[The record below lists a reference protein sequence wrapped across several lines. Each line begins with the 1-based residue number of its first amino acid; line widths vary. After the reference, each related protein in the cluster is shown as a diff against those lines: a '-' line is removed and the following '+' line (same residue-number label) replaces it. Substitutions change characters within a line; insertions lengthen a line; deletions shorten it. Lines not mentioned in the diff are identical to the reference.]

1 MKKIEFENINFS
13 YYNSYKKKIKNL
25 EDISFSISAGEI
37 ILIVGD
43 SGSGKSTLLNILNG
57 IIPEVIEGHLEGNI
71 KIDCKE
77 NLKIYERSLILG
89 NVFQN
94 PRSQFFTNNT
104 TAELV
109 FAMENYGFSYEEM
122 ELRLETISN
131 KFNIKNLLN
140 RDIFSLSS
148 GERQFLALLTA
159 LITNPSVIV
168 FDEPSANLD
177 YGNAMRL
184 KGQITDLKKEGKT
197 IIIADHRFYYLK
209 GIIDRVFLIENKNI
223 IEFKTEE
230 EFSNSSYGK
239 RVFSLFSHDFAQQ
252 KVVKSVKEKVRVR
265 DVSYRDILENIN
277 TVFNEGEITTIVGIN
292 GSGKTTLARIIS
304 KVIKPNKGNID
315 IRDKLLYIMQDADFQ
330 LFGASVL
337 KELEITSKDSKRN
350 EEALKLLNLWH
361 LKDKHP
367 QSLSGGEKQ
376 RLQLAISLVS
386 DAKVIIFDEPTS
398 GLDKK
403 SMERVLRL
411 LKLLKKEK
419 TIIIISHDYEFIRKS
434 TDKVIYIKDSKI
446 DKEFYLEK
454 ENIKTLND
462 IYGEM
467 EAYYE

>member
-1 MKKIEFENINFS
+1 MKKIEFEKISFS
-13 YYNSYKKKIKNL
+13 YYDRHKKNSL
-25 EDISFSISAGEI
+25 ENISFSIYEGEI

-71 KIDCKE
+71 KINNTE
-77 NLKIYERSLILG
+77 NLRIYERSLILG

-94 PRSQFFTNNT
+94 PRSQFFTSNT

-109 FAMENYGFSYEEM
+109 FAMENYGFSYEDM
-122 ELRLETISN
+122 ISRLETISD
-131 KFNIKNLLN
+131 KFNIKKLLN
-140 RDIFSLSS
+140 RDIYCLSS

-159 LITNPSVIV
+159 LITNPSVVV

-184 KGQITDLKKEGKT
+184 RRQIARLKKEGKT
-197 IIIADHRFYYLK
+197 VIVADHRFYYLE
-209 GIIDRVFLIENKNI
+209 GIIDRVFLIENKSVV
-223 IEFKTEE
+223 EFETEN
-230 EFSNSSYGK
+230 EFSKSSYGK
-239 RVFSLFSHDFAQQ
+239 RVFSLFSHDFEQREI
-252 KVVKSVKEKVRVR
+252 VKSVKEGVRLI
-265 DVSYRDILENIN
+265 DVSYKDILKNVS
-277 TVFNEGEITTIVGIN
+277 TVFNEGEITNIVGVN

-304 KVIKPNKGNID
+304 KITKHTKGRID
-315 IRDKLLYIMQDADFQ
+315 IKDKLLYIMQDADFQ

-337 KELEITSKDSKRN
+337 KELEITSKDDKKN

-376 RLQLAISLVS
+376 RLQLAISFVS

-403 SMERVLRL
+403 SMEKVLDL
-411 LKLLKKEK
+411 LEILKKER
-419 TIIIISHDYEFIRKS
+419 TIIVISHDYEFIRKS
-434 TDKVIYIKDSKI
+434 SDRVIYIKDSKVNR
-446 DKEFYLEK
+446 EFYLEE
-454 ENIKTLND
+454 ENIKMLND
-462 IYGEM
+462 IYKEM